1 MELQKALGLAIK
13 AARKSKGLSQEY
25 FSDISSRTYLSVLEN
40 GKKKPSVEKIDTLAK
55 AMGVHPLT
63 ILTLAYLNAEV
74 DKDLPEIQRLISHQI
89 SEVLM
94 EGSLQSG

>member
-13 AARKSKGLSQEY
+13 AIRKSKGFSQEY

-40 GKKKPSVEKIDTLAK
+40 GKKKPSVEKIDTLAN

-63 ILTLAYLNAEV
+63 LLTLAYLKTEV
-74 DKDLPEIQRLISHQI
+74 DKDLIELQRVISNEI
-89 SEVLM
+89 SEVLW
-94 EGSLQSG
+94 EDS

>member
-13 AARKSKGLSQEY
+13 DIRNSKGLSQEY

-63 ILTLAYLNAEV
+63 ILTLAYLKTDS
-74 DKDLPEIQRLISHQI
+74 DKDLIELQRVISNEI
-89 SEVLM
+89 SEVL
-94 EGSLQSG
+94 

>member
-13 AARKSKGLSQEY
+13 AIRKSKGFSQEY

-40 GKKKPSVEKIDTLAK
+40 GKKKPSVEKIDTLAN

-63 ILTLAYLNAEV
+63 LITLAYLKTEV
-74 DKDLPEIQRLISHQI
+74 DKDLIELQRVISNEI
-89 SEVLM
+89 SEVLW
-94 EGSLQSG
+94 EDS